1 MLDFIKLTSFSLLLL
16 GSCVDVFTQHA
27 YYSVDIKKQRALRME
42 ANILGLEQRIET
54 LIGECKRLVSENR
67 SLKTEQHSLMSEKT
81 QLKEKNRLAC
91 SRLEKIIEKL
101 RTLEDQ

>member
-1 MLDFIKLTSFSLLLL
+1 
-16 GSCVDVFTQHA
+16 
-27 YYSVDIKKQRALRME
+27 ME

-54 LIGECKRLVSENR
+54 LISECKRLSSENR
-67 SLKTEQHSLMSEKT
+67 SLKSEQGDLLAEKT

-91 SRLEKIIEKL
+91 TRLEKIVEKL

>member
-1 MLDFIKLTSFSLLLL
+1 
-16 GSCVDVFTQHA
+16 
-27 YYSVDIKKQRALRME
+27 ME

-54 LIGECKRLVSENR
+54 LINECKRLSSENR
-67 SLKTEQHSLMSEKT
+67 SLKTEHGTLLTEKT

-91 SRLEKIIEKL
+91 SRLERIVEKL